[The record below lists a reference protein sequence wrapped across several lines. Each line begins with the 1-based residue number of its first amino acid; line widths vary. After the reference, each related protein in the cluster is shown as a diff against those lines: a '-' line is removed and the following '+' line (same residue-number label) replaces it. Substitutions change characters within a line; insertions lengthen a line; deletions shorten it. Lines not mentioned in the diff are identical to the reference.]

1 MSQTSGVEAG
11 LSRPHNLKA
20 DAFLKGGAKLLLIG
34 GKWVPAKS
42 GRTFETINPATEEV
56 IASVAE
62 AGQPDVDDAVKAA
75 RRAFEEGPWPRMQP
89 FERAKLLT
97 RFAELLEANAQEL
110 GELDTLDGGRVF
122 RLTSTVDPFGS
133 AEGIRYAAGWATKF
147 YGETNPSGPEIFNFT
162 LREPLGVI
170 GIIIPWNAPL
180 ALAANS
186 PAFPL
191 ALGNTVVMKVAEQ
204 TPLVALRLGELFQE
218 AGFPDGVINI
228 LTGFGPVAGAAL
240 AAHPDVDGI
249 SFTGSV
255 STGKEIVK
263 ASAVNLKKLTL
274 ELGGKSPNIIFADA
288 VMDAAVP
295 SSIAGIFHNQGQAC
309 IAGSRIFVQRD
320 IYDEFAERFT
330 GAANQVKTGDPF
342 ASDTIVGPLV
352 SETQFKRVT
361 GYIKVGEDEG
371 ARLLTGGAGKAFK
384 RGYYVK
390 PTVLAD
396 VHNQMRIAQE
406 EIFGPVAALIT
417 FKDEHDAVLQGN
429 DTIYG
434 LGAGIWTRDISRA
447 ITVARKL
454 KAGMVWINGY
464 YRGNLGSPFGGY
476 KQSGMGRQGSVHTI
490 QSYTQIKAVT
500 VTL

>member
-1 MSQTSGVEAG
+1 MSATPNAEAG
-11 LSRPHNLKA
+11 LSRPNNPKA
-20 DAFLKGGAKLLLIG
+20 NEFLKGGPRKLLIG
-34 GKWVPAKS
+34 GKWVAAKS
-42 GRTFETINPATEEV
+42 GKTFETINPATEEV
-56 IASVAE
+56 IATVAE
-62 AGQPDVDDAVKAA
+62 AGQADVDEAVKAA

-89 FERAKLLT
+89 FERARLLNK
-97 RFAELLEANAQEL
+97 FAELLEANAQEL

-186 PAFPL
+186 PGFPL
-191 ALGNTVVMKVAEQ
+191 ALGNTIVMKVAEQ
-204 TPLVALRLGELFQE
+204 TPLVALRVGELFQE
-218 AGFPDGVINI
+218 AGFPEGVVNI

-255 STGKEIVK
+255 STGKEIIK

-288 VMDAAVP
+288 AMDAAIP

-309 IAGSRIFVQRD
+309 IAGSRIFVQQSV
-320 IYDEFAERFT
+320 YDEFAQRFR

-342 ASDTIVGPLV
+342 AADTIVGPLV

-361 GYIKVGEDEG
+361 GYINVGEDEG
-371 ARLLTGGAGKAFK
+371 ARILAGGPQKAFE

-390 PTVLAD
+390 PTVFAN
-396 VHNQMRIAQE
+396 VNNRMRIAQE
-406 EIFGPVAALIT
+406 EIFGPVAALIP
-417 FKDEHDAVLQGN
+417 FKDENDAVLQGN

-476 KQSGMGRQGSVHTI
+476 KQSGMGRQGSLHTI

>member
-1 MSQTSGVEAG
+1 MV
-11 LSRPHNLKA
+11 
-20 DAFLKGGAKLLLIG
+20 
-34 GKWVPAKS
+34 
-42 GRTFETINPATEEV
+42 
-56 IASVAE
+56 
-62 AGQPDVDDAVKAA
+62 
-75 RRAFEEGPWPRMQP
+75 
-89 FERAKLLT
+89 
-97 RFAELLEANAQEL
+97 
-110 GELDTLDGGRVF
+110 
-122 RLTSTVDPFGS
+122 
-133 AEGIRYAAGWATKF
+133 
-147 YGETNPSGPEIFNFT
+147 
-162 LREPLGVI
+162 
-170 GIIIPWNAPL
+170 
-180 ALAANS
+180 
-186 PAFPL
+186 
-191 ALGNTVVMKVAEQ
+191 
-204 TPLVALRLGELFQE
+204 
-218 AGFPDGVINI
+218 NI

-255 STGKEIVK
+255 STGKEIVR
-263 ASAVNLKKLTL
+263 ASAENLKKLTL

-288 VMDAAVP
+288 AMEAAVP

-309 IAGSRIFVQRD
+309 IAGSRIFVQHKV
-320 IYDEFAERFT
+320 YDEFAERFT
-330 GAANQVKTGDPF
+330 TAAGQVKTGDPF

-361 GYIKVGEDEG
+361 GYINVGEDEG
-371 ARLLTGGAGKAFK
+371 AQLLTGGPEKAFK

-390 PTVLAD
+390 PTVFSK

-406 EIFGPVAALIT
+406 EIFGPVAALIP

-429 DTIYG
+429 DTVYG

-476 KQSGMGRQGSVHTI
+476 KQSGVGRQGSLHTI